1 MIMTKTG
8 YEDEIEKIR
17 QIREEV
23 EEAEKNLDAVALGK
37 LFADDVAMMP
47 EGGPE
52 VRGSEAVIAYHRD
65 LYDGL
70 EVLDIDFLIE
80 DIAVLSSIAMEKGS
94 YTANLVPK
102 GDGETQNISGQYLY
116 FYEQDSD
123 SKWKILRM
131 SW

>member
-1 MIMTKTG
+1 MTKTG

-17 QIREEV
+17 QIRKEV
-23 EEAEKNLDAVALGK
+23 EEAERDLDVVAFGK

-47 EGGPE
+47 EAGPE

-65 LYDGL
+65 LYDSL
-70 EVLDIDFLIE
+70 EVLDIDFSIE
-80 DIAVLSSIAMEKGS
+80 DITVLSSIAMKKGS

-102 GDGETQNISGQYLY
+102 GDGESQNISGQYLY
-116 FYEQDSD
+116 FYEKNTEG
-123 SKWKILRM
+123 KWKILRL